1 MERIISAKP
10 RTEDIVLDRGLR
22 PKHLVDFVG
31 QEKVKEN
38 LKIAISA
45 SQGRGE
51 TLDHILLY
59 GPPGLG
65 KTTLAYII
73 AAEMGVNTK
82 ITSGPA
88 IERPGDIAAII
99 TNLNK
104 GDILFIDEVHRL
116 GRVVE
121 EVLYPVMEDFAL
133 DIVMGKGAGARSLR
147 LNLPRFTLVGAT
159 TRFALLSPPLRDRF
173 GAVYRLD
180 FYDQSSIEIIV
191 ARSARLLSIEAEK
204 RGLEEIAKRA
214 RGTPRVANRLL
225 KRVRDYAQVK
235 GKGVITEKIA
245 LEALGRLEIDSIGL
259 DDVDHKILRTII
271 EKFNGGPVGLDTIA
285 AAISEEA
292 DTIMDVYEP
301 YLLQLSFL
309 ERTPRGRLAT
319 RFAYEH
325 LELPYPKGKPDQP
338 SLL

>member
-22 PKHLVDFVG
+22 PKHLIDFVG

-38 LKIAISA
+38 LKIAIAA

-73 AAEMGVNTK
+73 AAEMGVNIK

-104 GDILFIDEVHRL
+104 GDVLFIDEIHRL

-180 FYDQSSIEIIV
+180 FYEQSAIEVIL
-191 ARSARLLSIEAEK
+191 ARSTRLLGIEAEK

-245 LEALGRLEIDSIGL
+245 LEALGRLEIDTIGL
-259 DDVDHKILRTII
+259 DEVDHKILRTII
-271 EKFNGGPVGLDTIA
+271 DKFNGGPVGLDTIA